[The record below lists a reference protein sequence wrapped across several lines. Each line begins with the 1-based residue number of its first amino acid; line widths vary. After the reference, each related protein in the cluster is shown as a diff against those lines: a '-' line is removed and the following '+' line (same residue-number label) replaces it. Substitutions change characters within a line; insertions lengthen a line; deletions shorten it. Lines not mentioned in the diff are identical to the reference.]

1 MDKFEK
7 MYRTIIN
14 EINYM
19 HFDPPFICKRLG
31 QDYMYYKEESFLQL
45 YKALICEEYTIFP
58 VPRKLM
64 NDMLDYSL
72 NNKSLNEKVYTCKD
86 ILENYI
92 LDWKYYNQFKEN
104 IKLMMKNNKDC
115 SITLVLYDNFKDGLK
130 HFKK

>member
-64 NDMLDYSL
+64 NNMLGYAL
-72 NNKSLNEKVYTCKD
+72 NNNSLDEKVYICKD
-86 ILENYI
+86 ILETYI
-92 LDWKYYNQFKEN
+92 IDWKYYNQYSQTCRWN
-104 IKLMMKNNKDC
+104 YYQ
-115 SITLVLYDNFKDGLK
+115 S
-130 HFKK
+130 